1 MKFTRE
7 KAGAGTRASATY
19 AEQAAAFVVGR
30 SRGREIAGAST
41 MKSASLALATALA
54 AIVGCAQPAAAQTQD
69 RTGAAPADQGAP
81 DEDGNSR
88 GQARER
94 GPMTMPTRPMM
105 PLRRMMVMGGAG
117 ARFHFA
123 RGNARIDVTCSAQED
138 TQACVR
144 AAGEFIDKIAELHG
158 ADRDTTTGSDARG
171 DNRPNGAAP
180 GDDDQGA
187 LGERM

>member
-1 MKFTRE
+1 MKPT
-7 KAGAGTRASATY
+7 
-19 AEQAAAFVVGR
+19 
-30 SRGREIAGAST
+30 
-41 MKSASLALATALA
+41 SLALAAALA
-54 AIVGCAQPAAAQTQD
+54 TIVGWAQPAAAQTQD
-69 RTGAAPADQGAP
+69 RTGVAPADQAAP
-81 DEDGNSR
+81 GDDGNATNGSGRADEDDNWRGGQNGSAGNDGNSR

-94 GPMTMPTRPMM
+94 GPMTMPMRPMM
-105 PLRRMMVMGGAG
+105 PQRRMMVMGGAG

-144 AAGEFIDKIAELHG
+144 AAGELIDKIAELHG
-158 ADRDTTTGSDARG
+158 AGRDTTTGSDERG
-171 DNRPNGAAP
+171 DNRPNGTTP